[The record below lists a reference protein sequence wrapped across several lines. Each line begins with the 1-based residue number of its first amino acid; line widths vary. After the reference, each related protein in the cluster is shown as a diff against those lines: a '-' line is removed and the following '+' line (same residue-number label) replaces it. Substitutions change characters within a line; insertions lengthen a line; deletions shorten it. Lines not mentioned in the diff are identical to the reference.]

1 MKGSL
6 QIVFSTIILFAAG
19 LMVGIWTQR
28 SHALPPPPIGPMGE
42 FEHFHN
48 PALGR
53 PAQPVLPAWIGRP
66 IHHRKTLSPEQI
78 SARVS
83 MLTPEISAFQGKIDA
98 IEQRFR
104 DGLQGALRP
113 DQQGKLEAIEKHL
126 GELPNPMPGCAPVMG
141 PVFISMVIY
150 RPLYERLTE
159 DLSLDDLQQKKL
171 KQLLTDRRD
180 QLLALIDDTPPP
192 SFRLP
197 ELVGSTEP
205 RSTDEGD

>member
-1 MKGSL
+1 MKASL
-6 QIVFSTIILFAAG
+6 QVVISTIVLFVAG

-48 PALGR
+48 PGLG
-53 PAQPVLPAWIGRP
+53 QPVLPAWIGRP

-78 SARVS
+78 SARLS
-83 MLTPEISAFQGKIDA
+83 RLTPEISAFQGKIDA

-104 DGLQGALRP
+104 NGLQSALRP
-113 DQQGKLEAIEKHL
+113 DQQGKLEAIKRHL
-126 GELPNPMPGCAPVMG
+126 GELPNPMPGCGPEVG

-150 RPLYERLTE
+150 LPLYEHLTK
-159 DLSLDDLQQKKL
+159 DLGLDDQQQKKL
-171 KQLLTDRRD
+171 KGLLTDRRD

-197 ELVGSTEP
+197 ELVGSSEP